1 MFLQVW
7 IRPGGGLAEDYLAF
21 LQSFT
26 NDNTE
31 ATILLILGVFALFH
45 SGLAGLR
52 PQGAQFTANNSQPQH
67 LPGSSVCAAEFWKLP
82 AGWLAVGWRHIF
94 KTV

>member
-1 MFLQVW
+1 MDSSYATSHHHVLSQHPTNTSLQVW

-52 PQGAQFTANNSQPQH
+52 PQGA
-67 LPGSSVCAAEFWKLP
+67 C
-82 AGWLAVGWRHIF
+82 VGH
-94 KTV
+94 

>member
-1 MFLQVW
+1 MMIIMLLLRVNDLLLQVW
-7 IRPGGGLAEDYLAF
+7 IRPGGGLAEDYLAI

-52 PQGAQFTANNSQPQH
+52 PQGACNSRLH
-67 LPGSSVCAAEFWKLP
+67 GFATLLVCSFAVVF
-82 AGWLAVGWRHIF
+82 AGCNWA
-94 KTV
+94 

>member
-1 MFLQVW
+1 MLPQVW
-7 IRPGGGLAEDYLAF
+7 IRPGGGLAEDYLA
-21 LQSFT
+21 LLKSFT

-52 PQGAQFTANNSQPQH
+52 PQGAC
-67 LPGSSVCAAEFWKLP
+67 GAAP
-82 AGWLAVGWRHIF
+82 
-94 KTV
+94 